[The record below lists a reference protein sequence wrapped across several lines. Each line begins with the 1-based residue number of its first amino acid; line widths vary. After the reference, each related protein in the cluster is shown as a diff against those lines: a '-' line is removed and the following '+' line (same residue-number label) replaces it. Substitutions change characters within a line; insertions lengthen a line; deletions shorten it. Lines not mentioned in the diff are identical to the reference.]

1 MTLNKRYIRN
11 IKSNLSFYICVII
24 LTAIAIIM
32 YIALSGAAT
41 GEGDYLNGFYER
53 NNVEDAQL
61 VTFKE
66 IDADAIEELSE
77 KYDVTI
83 EKQSY
88 ADFELDEED
97 CDERVGSD
105 IEENYTIRVFAPADL
120 IDTYEL
126 IEGED
131 VKTDDEI
138 LLTPRFMD
146 VRKLEL
152 GDTIDMGGKTYRI
165 VGKMAR
171 PDYLSPYKNISDNML
186 VFDAFGC
193 GVISREAFDKL
204 DESRKNSYYTVI
216 YGDDTDEKAFRE
228 EIHEKYYT
236 LSYLAADSNV
246 RIKTPKNE
254 MKSLAMYTGVIIPI
268 IVLFVVLLIAV
279 VLGRKIKSESKQ
291 IGVLTALGYGKGRLA
306 LHYGIFGLI
315 PGVIGA
321 VIGVLVA
328 IPCRDAVAELVFG
341 NKIEKLPVDYTS
353 SVGSFIYACLTPVI
367 AYVLVSVVTALRVL
381 RFKTV
386 DLLHGN
392 GGIKR
397 HNHMRMSK
405 SNMKFTTKFKLR
417 SLIGNW
423 SRSLV
428 VILGITVGGLLLI
441 FCYVCIDSLENYC
454 NKSVNEVGSYEYEYF
469 LSDIRTEPMDD
480 AAEIMIGNFSVD
492 GCVTNMVYMGM
503 DDNPYMDLKT
513 KDGEKLSLTEG
524 RHYISAMGAML
535 YDVKKGDTF
544 TFYNQATMDEYS
556 VKIDDIVQNDCQ
568 SILYG
573 NWAEAC
579 EFMGVP
585 EKSYN
590 AVMSD
595 RQLDLKE
602 SEYLTKVSKKALAD
616 QIGEVTISMKM
627 LIKPCIIFSVII
639 IVISVYLMVNMLINE
654 NMTSISML
662 KVLGYEDKEINR
674 IIINVYHILV
684 PIGFLLSCIAGIGAC
699 KANFEASVS
708 AYNTYIET
716 VYSPDGF
723 IKFAIILVASY
734 VISLLLLGRKVKR
747 TDMVESLKDNRE

>member
-11 IKSNLSFYICVII
+11 IKSNLSFYICVIL

-66 IDADAIEELSE
+66 IDADAMEELSE

-83 EKQSY
+83 ENQSY
-88 ADFELDEED
+88 ADFDLDEED

-131 VKTDDEI
+131 VKADDEI

-152 GDTIDMGGKTYRI
+152 GDTIDMDGKTYRI

-321 VIGVLVA
+321 VIGVLAA

-353 SVGSFIYACLTPVI
+353 SAGSFIYACLTPVI

-397 HNHMRMSK
+397 HNYMRMSK

-524 RHYISAMGAML
+524 KHYISAMGAML
-535 YDVKKGDTF
+535 YDVKKGDTL

-573 NWAEAC
+573 NWADAC

-627 LIKPCIIFSVII
+627 LLKPCIIFSVII

-699 KANFEASVS
+699 KVNFEASVS

-716 VYSPDGF
+716 VYSPAGF